1 MIKFLVVG
9 SPGRYTVKP
18 VNPGDADYESGMSEQ
33 AAKETAVN
41 LNNQFFE
48 KIGETPTTIQ
58 DVVVQPTSQPTPQ
71 PTQTTKPALTS
82 ESKSKVVALQ
92 KELGVT
98 ADGIVG
104 PQTIAAAKAKIANSR
119 SYSEVVGLSKKYDL
133 ILNVDKYKTAT
144 KVVSAPVET
153 GIAINEDKVAEAVD
167 LFTTALFP
175 PTAVAKA
182 ITGDQ
187 EITGADKPTSVD
199 IAGEWVM
206 IDREG
211 FTVFKDKDILRPGES
226 AKEPRWYNTKTGRSI
241 AIVDK
246 EGRPVLPEFDDG
258 KPVDKSIINP
268 VSLGRWEASFN
279 DYLNKNLIA
288 DLKDD
293 SPNIESIF
301 SNVGVIRPIDID
313 KLDETGLKGLANE
326 LGIDTREFMSKLS
339 YKEIQ
344 AGKKPVLNRDDLAAG
359 IINFLTEQKTYD
371 DYNIIAH
378 EVPETEESLT
388 VAAEV
393 AGPAEVKIEQYPK
406 VLLNDQGISSI
417 VRNPTEEYYAKLG
430 GYTQTLDTSQLDQA
444 PGVFVNLAIDQAGN
458 LVQEN
463 TATGES
469 TIIKTL
475 TPEQKNTAKEI
486 EKEIP
491 PTTETVETDEGVV
504 TVGSPTGTAT
514 GVTQGIAGGTGQ
526 IVNSAFTEFNN
537 IPENGLL
544 WNVDGNFY
552 IVYEVPGS
560 QGELYDGNPIYMAY
574 ELKDNDVFAAGL
586 LTQGETAPQPNAI
599 MNKAFFDSIAIVTGN
614 TDQLSADID
623 NPFASFVE
631 TISEQAQVAPWI
643 TDPEMISL
651 IAEAAVEG
659 RTVSDAEWQTT
670 NWYQTHNE
678 SEREWL
684 RTYYSDPS
692 TATQLTTDAQIA
704 VANSLQAAG
713 VSNAP
718 EALINWVAGKYVSGE
733 WSQTYTT
740 EQISL
745 FADPY
750 ATGKRDASFENYLS
764 STALTGIDRTTER
777 EREVR
782 ELYSKWL
789 GPTLGKLTDQE
800 TAEIAGRLR
809 DDPDYQ
815 DQLVQSLK
823 QSRLAAFS
831 NYTNPELTYED
842 IARPWRNLTTSVW
855 GQTADETQGWWQEMV
870 KSNDFAKAQTTLREK
885 GLEQDITQVTQDA
898 TQALQQ
904 ALGQGQ
910 VSQSGVNV

>member
-58 DVVVQPTSQPTPQ
+58 DVVVQQTSQQTSQ

-98 ADGIVG
+98 ADGIIG

-119 SYSEVVGLSKKYDL
+119 SYSEVVGLSERYDL
-133 ILNVDKYKTAT
+133 IFNVDKYKTAT
-144 KVVSAPVET
+144 KVVSAPSAPQTTTEKIT
-153 GIAINEDKVAEAVD
+153 EAVD
-167 LFTTALFP
+167 IFTTTLFP

-182 ITGDQ
+182 LTGDQ
-187 EITGADKPTSVD
+187 TIGPETPTSID
-199 IAGEWVM
+199 MAGEWVM
-206 IDREG
+206 IDRAG
-211 FTVFKDKDILRPGES
+211 FSVFKDEDILRGAES

-241 AIVDK
+241 SIVDK
-246 EGRPVLPEFDDG
+246 EGRPVLPEFDEG

-268 VSLGRWEASFN
+268 VSLGRWESSFN

-293 SPNIESIF
+293 SPNIKSIF
-301 SNVGVIRPIDID
+301 SNVGVTRPNDID
-313 KLDETGLKGLANE
+313 KLDEIGLKGLANE

-339 YKEIQ
+339 YQEVQ

-359 IINFLTEQKTYD
+359 IINFLTDQKTYD

-393 AGPAEVKIEQYPK
+393 SGPAEVTAEQYPK

-430 GYTQTLDTSQLDQA
+430 GYTETLDTSQLDQA

-475 TPEQKNTAKEI
+475 TPEQKNTAVKI

-504 TVGSPTGTAT
+504 TVGSPTGTST
-514 GVTQGIAGGTGQ
+514 EVTQGIAGGPAVPPPGGIQ
-526 IVNSAFTEFNN
+526 LVDLNN
-537 IPENGLL
+537 IPRDAYV
-544 WNVDGNFY
+544 WNVDNQLY
-552 IVYEVPGS
+552 VAYEVPGAGDVYE
-560 QGELYDGNPIYMAY
+560 QPPIYMAY
-574 ELKDNDVFAAGL
+574 EVYRNDLVEAGIWTEGETL
-586 LTQGETAPQPNAI
+586 PSISPIRKEDFDRVAILFSGDTNQLTQDNR
-599 MNKAFFDSIAIVTGN
+599 
-614 TDQLSADID
+614 
-623 NPFASFVE
+623 NPFAAFTE
-631 TISEQAQVAPWI
+631 TITEQSQVAPWI
-643 TDPEMISL
+643 TDNEVIGL
-651 IAEAAVEG
+651 IAEAALEG
-659 RTVSDAEWQTT
+659 REVTDAEWQTT

-745 FADPY
+745 FSDPY

-764 STALTGIDRTTER
+764 STALTGVDRTTER

-782 ELYSKWL
+782 ELYGKWL

-870 KSNDFAKAQTTLREK
+870 KSNDFATAQTTLREK
-885 GLEQDITQVTQDA
+885 GLEQDVTQVTQDA

-904 ALGQGQ
+904 ALGQGT

>member
-119 SYSEVVGLSKKYDL
+119 SYSEVVGLSEKYDL

-301 SNVGVIRPIDID
+301 SNVGVTRPIDID

-339 YKEIQ
+339 YQEIQ

-475 TPEQKNTAKEI
+475 TPEQKNTAVEI

-764 STALTGIDRTTER
+764 STALTGVDRTTER

-885 GLEQDITQVTQDA
+885 GLEQDVTQVTQDA

>member
-119 SYSEVVGLSKKYDL
+119 SYSEVVGLSEKYDL

-153 GIAINEDKVAEAVD
+153 GVSINEDKVAEAVD

-187 EITGADKPTSVD
+187 EITGADQPTSVD

-301 SNVGVIRPIDID
+301 SNVGVTRPIDID

-339 YKEIQ
+339 YQEIQ

-393 AGPAEVKIEQYPK
+393 AGPAEVTAEQYPK

-475 TPEQKNTAKEI
+475 TPEQKNTAVEI

-631 TISEQAQVAPWI
+631 TIGEQAQVAPWI

-764 STALTGIDRTTER
+764 STALTGVDRTTER